1 MDVSIWAASGSAS
14 FPQQLA
20 AQRRATPTTK
30 PCFDQHLQGHLGQP
44 PPDQTCLSYA
54 PMRNTGLAASS
65 NEAFGLALSSNRT
78 VTALKATAMRDDD
91 DRRPPEAMHAD
102 AGNEDK
108 STSFAKNSG

>member
-1 MDVSIWAASGSAS
+1 LVRVLLVPNRA
-14 FPQQLA
+14 
-20 AQRRATPTTK
+20 RRTIDHA
-30 PCFDQHLQGHLGQP
+30 
-44 PPDQTCLSYA
+44 
-54 PMRNTGLAASS
+54 LAASS